1 MGRQDG
7 VLPIRTVS
15 VDCLRPPRT
24 STRVES
30 STRSRSTC
38 AYPFPVRRGGPL
50 NWGRTDPLRNYPFR
64 GWSLWTEPS
73 GSGVLSR
80 APLGQPRFRMLLK
93 LHKKN
98 HPRRAG
104 REPPE
109 LAFSGGSRPP
119 LAGSHYR
126 VKVSGP
132 RRAGVAVCRWR
143 GWQALA
149 NMECPTRLIENSHSG
164 TSGGSSAGGKQA
176 SL

>member
-1 MGRQDG
+1 MDRTFRERCVVPSPPGTAP
-7 VLPIRTVS
+7 LP
-15 VDCLRPPRT
+15 D
-24 STRVES
+24 
-30 STRSRSTC
+30 
-38 AYPFPVRRGGPL
+38 AFY
-50 NWGRTDPLRNYPFR
+50 PLR
-64 GWSLWTEPS
+64 
-73 GSGVLSR
+73 
-80 APLGQPRFRMLLK
+80 K

-119 LAGSHYR
+119 LAWSHHR